1 MVRFFASAFIFLF
14 LSSCTIRD
22 AALEQRRLA
31 AVGPLART
39 AETEPRIRPADDGAA
54 TAEERFKDI
63 RVLQGLP
70 AHELYPTMAFFANSL
85 GVTCDYCHTQH
96 FEEDSRQTKKTARQ
110 MVLIT
115 RAINQTYFQGAPTV
129 TCYTCHDGKP
139 YPSAVPELA
148 EAGWQPKPPRDP
160 RPLPETDAML
170 ARWAARR
177 DPVRTSA
184 SGTLTMK
191 GGLGG
196 ESRSA
201 FSLRKT
207 GEEVEIRSDLD
218 LPDLFARRIAEFALG
233 AFDPR
238 SRYLSLDAVRWET
251 IDGTDVV
258 TFLGETTDGIYEW
271 VSFDPASG
279 DVVRIKT
286 GESTTIGF
294 VPDEFYF
301 QDRPAP
307 GGPPQTVGWGRGDF
321 LITLTLDSAG

>member
-1 MVRFFASAFIFLF
+1 MVRFFASAVIFSF
-14 LSSCTIRD
+14 LCSCTIRD

-31 AVGPLART
+31 AVGPLGRA
-39 AETEPRIRPADDGAA
+39 AETEPRIRAAGDGSA
-54 TAEERFKDI
+54 TADERFKDI

-85 GVTCDYCHTQH
+85 GVTCDYCHTQY

-110 MVLIT
+110 MILLT

-139 YPSAVPELA
+139 YPSAVPEIA

-160 RPLPETDAML
+160 RPLPEGDAML

-177 DPVRTSA
+177 DPVRAAA
-184 SGTLTMK
+184 SGTLTMR

-201 FSLRKT
+201 FSLRKS
-207 GEEVEIRSDLD
+207 GSEVEIESDLD
-218 LPDLFARRIAEFALG
+218 LPDLFMKRLAELGLG
-233 AFDPR
+233 AFDPH
-238 SRYLSLDAVRWET
+238 SRYRSLDPVRWET
-251 IDGTDVV
+251 LDGTETV
-258 TFLGETTDGIYEW
+258 TFIGETSEGIYEW
-271 VSFDPASG
+271 VSFDGESG
-279 DVVRIKT
+279 DVVRVKT
-286 GESTTIGF
+286 GEATTIGF

-301 QDRPAP
+301 GDRPAP
-307 GGPPQTVGWGRGDF
+307 GAPPRTVGWGRGDF
-321 LITLTLDSAG
+321 LITLSFNPVG